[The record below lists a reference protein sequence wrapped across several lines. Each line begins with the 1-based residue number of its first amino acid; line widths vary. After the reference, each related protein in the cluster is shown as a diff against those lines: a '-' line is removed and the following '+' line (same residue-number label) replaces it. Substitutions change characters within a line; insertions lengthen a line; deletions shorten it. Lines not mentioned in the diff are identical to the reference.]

1 MVTNLD
7 EIKIIRE
14 IFSKYPLNTT
24 KYLNFQTFKEPPPPI
39 LRIGGGGEAFEIYN
53 NRDTQTVSS
62 ELVDKIMV
70 LKNSMNTQKTFFEMG
85 LSHQINITSY

>member
-24 KYLNFQTFKEPPPPI
+24 KYLNF
-39 LRIGGGGEAFEIYN
+39 LALANGNNIY
-53 NRDTQTVSS
+53 
-62 ELVDKIMV
+62 
-70 LKNSMNTQKTFFEMG
+70 KT
-85 LSHQINITSY
+85 NISI